1 MKEKALKFDGETI
14 RGTREGNMTLKGTK
28 TPLEKEKT
36 KEGWGEE
43 MDTILIKK
51 N

>member
-1 MKEKALKFDGETI
+1 
-14 RGTREGNMTLKGTK
+14 MTLKRTK
-28 TPLEKEKT
+28 TLLEEEKT